1 MEQKHSLDE
10 LERASYMP
18 FTTPLETP
26 FEEALLKSGKLSQA
40 QDIKSQSLDGVWKL
54 CADGYTDERL
64 NEENEWTDAFNA
76 EVPNSVHT
84 NLLNAGLIE
93 DPLFA
98 KNDKRARENSYRVW
112 WYKKEFD
119 ADPELQNPTLSF
131 DGICYRAMVWLNGKY
146 LGMHSGMFGGPDYN
160 VSDILREHNTLI
172 VKIFNAPSNPYA
184 YSEYADFDEGWK
196 YGTVINCVYGWHY
209 ACIPS
214 RGIWKSVHIDSTP
227 KTITEKPFFAPI
239 STDGTVDLILRT
251 GGLKAS
257 GKVTV
262 NIYPKNFEG
271 ENFCFEVPFTKEND
285 GDKTLHYRFK
295 IKNPKLWWPN
305 GHGKANLYA
314 ADVTFAPDNDIP
326 THCSTSFGIRTVEM
340 GPLPDGPRED
350 TLNFTYII
358 NGKPIFVKGSN
369 WCTTDALLRFTDER
383 YDRFLTLIQKQHIQ
397 LLRAWGGGM
406 PESDYFYDK
415 CDELGIMVRQEWP
428 TCWDSDRT
436 QNEWELADTVARN
449 LKRIRNHP
457 SLVTLAGGNES
468 DKAES
473 PAMTRMAR
481 ACYELDGTR
490 TFYKTSPYGG
500 AIHSYTTYW
509 DRNDIDASLRLSA
522 PFIGEFGMASAP
534 NLSSVIKY
542 LPEEERNE
550 WPPREKGSF
559 YYHMPRFNECQGA
572 IDIDFIGKRIHEFTR
587 AETMEEWIVASQMAQ
602 ATVIRHLLEKMR
614 SQWPYSVG
622 VCYYKTTDVYPACS
636 WATIDYYGV
645 PKMSYYVVKDAY
657 EPIHAA
663 LVFNSVDVHSGDSL
677 PVFYFDDNCETEGR
691 DVKIKVAAYGENLSC
706 ITSKEYDASGKTGF
720 SSRVG
725 DFYITE
731 EMERSQPL
739 FITAE
744 VLLDGKLYDRT
755 FYWLNYKD
763 KPGCIFDCAQAS
775 VKCTVSDGAVK
786 LENTGKIPAV
796 GLSVECPSCDETFEV
811 SDSVLWLNPGETTE
825 LRVNITDGLTVKAWN
840 IKEFNI

>member
-1 MEQKHSLDE
+1 M
-10 LERASYMP
+10 
-18 FTTPLETP
+18 
-26 FEEALLKSGKLSQA
+26 KSDLS
-40 QDIKSQSLDGVWKL
+40 S
-54 CADGYTDERL
+54 R
-64 NEENEWTDAFNA
+64 
-76 EVPNSVHT
+76 
-84 NLLNAGLIE
+84 
-93 DPLFA
+93 
-98 KNDKRARENSYRVW
+98 
-112 WYKKEFD
+112 
-119 ADPELQNPTLSF
+119 
-131 DGICYRAMVWLNGKY
+131 
-146 LGMHSGMFGGPDYN
+146 
-160 VSDILREHNTLI
+160 
-172 VKIFNAPSNPYA
+172 
-184 YSEYADFDEGWK
+184 WK
-196 YGTVINCVYGWHY
+196 Y
-209 ACIPS
+209 
-214 RGIWKSVHIDSTP
+214 
-227 KTITEKPFFAPI
+227 
-239 STDGTVDLILRT
+239 
-251 GGLKAS
+251 
-257 GKVTV
+257 
-262 NIYPKNFEG
+262 
-271 ENFCFEVPFTKEND
+271 
-285 GDKTLHYRFK
+285 
-295 IKNPKLWWPN
+295 
-305 GHGKANLYA
+305 
-314 ADVTFAPDNDIP
+314 
-326 THCSTSFGIRTVEM
+326 
-340 GPLPDGPRED
+340 
-350 TLNFTYII
+350 
-358 NGKPIFVKGSN
+358 
-369 WCTTDALLRFTDER
+369 
-383 YDRFLTLIQKQHIQ
+383 
-397 LLRAWGGGM
+397 
-406 PESDYFYDK
+406 
-415 CDELGIMVRQEWP
+415 
-428 TCWDSDRT
+428 
-436 QNEWELADTVARN
+436 
-449 LKRIRNHP
+449 
-457 SLVTLAGGNES
+457 
-468 DKAES
+468 
-473 PAMTRMAR
+473 
-481 ACYELDGTR
+481 
-490 TFYKTSPYGG
+490 
-500 AIHSYTTYW
+500 
-509 DRNDIDASLRLSA
+509 
-522 PFIGEFGMASAP
+522 
-534 NLSSVIKY
+534 
-542 LPEEERNE
+542 
-550 WPPREKGSF
+550 
-559 YYHMPRFNECQGA
+559 
-572 IDIDFIGKRIHEFTR
+572 IDIHTHIIPGVDDG